1 MPRPRDESFV
11 AKTRALFGLE
21 GYTRLGLCIYRSLD
35 SGRVEFTK
43 KSKIAFRVAQVWKRD
58 FIQKRVFCFNTRA

>member
-21 GYTRLGLCIYRSLD
+21 GWVCVFIDVLSLI
-35 SGRVEFTK
+35 K